1 LNVIVGDGTIDMI
14 HQKND
19 VVVAAAAAVLVVLKV

>member
-14 HQKND
+14 HQNND